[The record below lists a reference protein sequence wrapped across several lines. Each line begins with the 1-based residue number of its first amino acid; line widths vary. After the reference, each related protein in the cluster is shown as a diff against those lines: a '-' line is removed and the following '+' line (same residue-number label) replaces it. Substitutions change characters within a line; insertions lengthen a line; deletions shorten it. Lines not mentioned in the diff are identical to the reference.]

1 MMRSFPNSRSLEY
14 TMMNELGYCETRHCC
29 NRPVAPT
36 FVQYGEKL
44 RADTGEPRHRDN
56 SAEEPYGC
64 KQAPNCERSKGTFAI
79 GNTKQTP
86 APIPDTHRR
95 QRLAAILLKLAHL
108 RRENT
113 FEFAPGLLVAI
124 LLKFT
129 HGDTCTE
136 FAPDLLAAIL
146 LKLAHRHR
154 ENTIEFAPGLI
165 VAIRLKLTQ

>member
-1 MMRSFPNSRSLEY
+1 MVN
-14 TMMNELGYCETRHCC
+14 
-29 NRPVAPT
+29 V
-36 FVQYGEKL
+36 VQD
-44 RADTGEPRHRDN
+44 RADTDEPRHRDN

-86 APIPDTHRR
+86 APRPDTHRR

-129 HGDTCTE
+129 HGDTCSE

-154 ENTIEFAPGLI
+154 ENTIEFAPGLL
-165 VAIRLKLTQ
+165 VAILLKLAQ